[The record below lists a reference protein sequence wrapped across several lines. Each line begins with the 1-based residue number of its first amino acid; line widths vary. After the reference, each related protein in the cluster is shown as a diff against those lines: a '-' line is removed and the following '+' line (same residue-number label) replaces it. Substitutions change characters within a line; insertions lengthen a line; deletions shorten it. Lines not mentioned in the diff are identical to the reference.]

1 MRRLASTLLAL
12 FALAATGMVAAVRAR
27 FVAARPEAAWVL
39 AILPLAALTLA
50 VRERAWGLVLGALV
64 ALACA
69 VPLHGLLTFVRAW
82 RLE

>member
-1 MRRLASTLLAL
+1 MRQIVVTLLWL
-12 FALAATGMVAAVRAR
+12 YALAATGLVAAVRAR
-27 FVAARPEAAWVL
+27 LVSARPEDAFAL
-39 AILPLAALTLA
+39 AVLPLVAGALAA
-50 VRERAWGLVLGALV
+50 RERAWGLLIVALV